1 MESGL
6 TDNLSADADLIKQD
20 GLDATGELD
29 AMKNQFDEILQGFVS
44 KKEGLMNQMTF
55 QGENQ
60 E

>member
-1 MESGL
+1 M

-55 QGENQ
+55 
-60 E
+60 

>member
-55 QGENQ
+55 QG
-60 E
+60 